1 MASGRF
7 ADKVAIVTG
16 GANGIG
22 ASTVRRLA
30 GEGAS
35 VVVADLDEASGAALA
50 ATLGERVV
58 FIRCDVATEADWE
71 GVVAAARALGG
82 IDVVVANAF
91 LVRLVPAGELSL
103 SDWRAQIDVC
113 LTHVFLAAH
122 ATIADLVE
130 RRGAMVCVASIHAH
144 AGFPSHPAYAAAK
157 GGICALARQLAVEYG
172 PAVRVNTVL
181 PGAIETRIWREVSD
195 ADRQPFVDRAAL
207 RRLGSPDEVAAAI
220 AFLASDDASFVTG
233 AELLVDGGWLV
244 SPHSA
249 ETRVG

>member
-1 MASGRF
+1 MADGPF
-7 ADKVAIVTG
+7 TGKVAIVTG

-30 GEGAS
+30 GAGAS
-35 VVVADLDEASGAALA
+35 VVVADLDDASGSALA
-50 ATLGERVV
+50 AELGERVV
-58 FIRCDVATEADWE
+58 FVPCDVSSEADW
-71 GVVAAARALGG
+71 GRVVAAARGLGG

-91 LVRLVPAGELSL
+91 LVKLVPAGELSL
-103 SDWRAQIDVC
+103 ADWRVQVDVC
-113 LTHVFLAAH
+113 LTQVYLAAH
-122 ATIADLVE
+122 ATITDLSA

-172 PAVRVNTVL
+172 PNVRVNTVL

-249 ETRVG
+249 ASRTS

>member
-1 MASGRF
+1 MAEGRF
-7 ADKVAIVTG
+7 SGKVAIVTG

-22 ASTVRRLA
+22 ASTVRQLA
-30 GEGAS
+30 GEGAA
-35 VVVADLDEASGAALA
+35 VVIADLDDVSGTALA
-50 ATLGERVV
+50 AELGERVV
-58 FIRCDVATEADWE
+58 FLPCDVASEADWE
-71 GVVAAARALGG
+71 GVVMAARTLGG

-103 SDWRAQIDVC
+103 ADWRAQIDVC
-113 LTHVFLAAH
+113 LTHVYLAAH
-122 ATIADLVE
+122 ATIADLAA

-172 PAVRVNTVL
+172 PDVRVNTVL
-181 PGAIETRIWREVSD
+181 PGAIETRIWQDVSD

-207 RRLGSPDEVAAAI
+207 RRLGSPDEVASAI

-249 ETRVG
+249 ATRAG

>member
-1 MASGRF
+1 MAVGRF
-7 ADKVAIVTG
+7 SGKVAIVTG

-35 VVVADLDEASGAALA
+35 VVIADLDEASGSALA
-50 ATLGERVV
+50 AELGDGTV
-58 FIRCDVATEADWE
+58 FVPCDVSSEADW
-71 GVVAAARALGG
+71 GQVVGAARELGG

-91 LVRLVPAGELSL
+91 LVRLIPASELSL
-103 SDWRAQIDVC
+103 PDWRAQIDVC
-113 LTHVFLAAH
+113 LTHVYLAAH
-122 ATIADLVE
+122 ATIDDLAA
-130 RRGAMVCVASIHAH
+130 RHGAMVCVASIHAH

-172 PAVRVNTVL
+172 PEVRVNTVL
-181 PGAIETRIWREVSD
+181 PGAIETRIWREVSE
-195 ADRQPFVDRAAL
+195 ADRQPFIDRAAL
-207 RRLGSPDEVAAAI
+207 RRLGAPEEVAAAV

-249 ETRVG
+249 ASRAD